1 MNYIV
6 FIYLMLPLIVLGIL
20 KTFEKMHFQPEGV
33 DKLCRKCNKC
43 KDLEVL

>member
-6 FIYLMLPLIVLGIL
+6 LIYFVLPSSVLGHL

-33 DKLCRKCNKC
+33 DELGRQYNKC
-43 KDLEVL
+43 KALEVA